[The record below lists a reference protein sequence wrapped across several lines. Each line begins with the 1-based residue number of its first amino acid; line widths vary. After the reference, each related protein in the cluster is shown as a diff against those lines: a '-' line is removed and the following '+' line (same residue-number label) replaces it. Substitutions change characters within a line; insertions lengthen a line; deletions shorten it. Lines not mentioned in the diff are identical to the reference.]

1 MEGSVTEMHLADD
14 QIQEHLDGRRK
25 LPASD
30 LAHPESCPA
39 CRQAF
44 EAYRLLFADLATF
57 KQPELSA
64 TFADTVMRRLLIVS
78 PAPDRIPSRWSGV
91 AITAAGWAM
100 FAVAAVL
107 TLTLA
112 DPEFVQKVTVG
123 MRASIQSVEAALRNS
138 AGSVTSELNTKPLML
153 LFSVLT
159 FTGVALLDR
168 VIIRL
173 RRTQ

>member
-1 MEGSVTEMHLADD
+1 
-14 QIQEHLDGRRK
+14 
-25 LPASD
+25 
-30 LAHPESCPA
+30 
-39 CRQAF
+39 
-44 EAYRLLFADLATF
+44 
-57 KQPELSA
+57 
-64 TFADTVMRRLLIVS
+64 
-78 PAPDRIPSRWSGV
+78 
-91 AITAAGWAM
+91 M